1 MSVLIT
7 GGMGALGSAV
17 ARKIVEKGD
26 VPILYDLFEDYTLIS
41 DIKKKIKY
49 VPGDILDLEKLISTV
64 ETFDVDTIIHTVAV
78 LSKAE
83 PRMTIQINTRSTEN
97 VLWAARECQVE
108 KVVYTSSKAVFSEI
122 TGDHLAPVYKPI
134 DEDYPKDR
142 PMGIYG
148 VTKFYGEG
156 LGHHFRKLYGIDFV
170 ALRYSTIFGPG
181 RLLKN
186 PNSPMVLPCR
196 IIENAML
203 GKDFSWPRGGDQKDD
218 YIYYDDVAEATVL
231 AASVK
236 NPPSS
241 VYLIGSWVGS
251 TLWDFVS
258 ATQKHFPDFKAEI
271 GPGLDHVGSG
281 FIFYSVYDISKANKE
296 LGYEPK
302 CDIETS
308 VARYIDAMNKLK
320 IPPTFVE

>member
-17 ARKIVEKGD
+17 ARRIVEKGD
-26 VPILYDLFEDYTLIS
+26 VPILYDLYEDYTLIS
-41 DIKKKIKY
+41 DIRSKIKY
-49 VPGDILDLEKLISTV
+49 VEGNILDRARLKDTV
-64 ETFDVDTIIHTVAV
+64 EMFDVDTIIHTVAV

-83 PRMTIQINTRSTEN
+83 PSITVEVNTRSTEN
-97 VLWAARECQVE
+97 VLWVARDCQVK

-122 TGDHLAPVYKPI
+122 AGEHLAPAYKPI
-134 DEDYPKDR
+134 NEDYPKDR

-148 VTKFYGEG
+148 VTKLYGEG
-156 LGHHFRKLYGIDFV
+156 LGYQFKKLYGIDV
-170 ALRYSTIFGPG
+170 VSLRYSTIFGPG

-203 GKDFSWPRGGDQKDD
+203 GKNFSWPKGGDQKDD

-231 AASVK
+231 AATAK
-236 NPPSS
+236 NPPSD
-241 VYLIGSWVGS
+241 VYVIGTGVGS
-251 TLWDFVS
+251 TLRDFAV
-258 ATQKHFPDFKAEI
+258 ATQKQFPDFRGDI

-281 FIFYSVYDISKANKE
+281 FLFYSIYDISRAKKE

-308 VARYIDAMNKLK
+308 VARYVDAMKRLN
-320 IPPTFVE
+320 ITPTFVP